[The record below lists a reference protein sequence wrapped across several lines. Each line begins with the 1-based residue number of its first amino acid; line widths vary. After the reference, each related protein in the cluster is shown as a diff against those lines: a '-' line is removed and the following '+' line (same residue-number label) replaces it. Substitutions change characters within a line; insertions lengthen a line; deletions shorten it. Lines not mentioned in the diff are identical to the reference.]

1 MSKKKG
7 KKNKTNNPQR
17 SSKHAGAGKARRAAK
32 YQRGERVFTS
42 DCAAA
47 TPGIM
52 MIAMTLILFLFE
64 ILGRTD
70 TEAQI
75 SIFQAAFRV
84 CDYIAITVGLIFL
97 IYQGT
102 RGNLRFGLKTLLSK
116 QKQAS
121 STLPFETTRLDGW
134 IELFFIAFMVC
145 IIISTSLNSLNRAAA
160 FGLPV
165 RYLGI
170 FNMFA
175 FFIIY
180 MKVSSYIEKDLFRHV
195 ILIGFLLMTDLI
207 TLTAF
212 WNQYLTPVPAYQNK
226 DGISAIYA
234 NKNHFGYVLGMAVLI
249 GIGYWIYERKKTA
262 IIGAASAL
270 LNLIMLALNNTLG
283 VQLAVGICLVGM
295 TVIVAVFDR
304 DNKRVFR
311 RMTGTLAFFLICVLG
326 AVAVIPEVRLS
337 VQTLF
342 SDLGNIL
349 AGNASGTEGSGRLSV
364 WRQVVAYIKDR
375 PAFGYGCEGITMEMS
390 RKLGI
395 GDAHCEP
402 MTYAV
407 YYGIPAM
414 TMYLAGMIL
423 TAVKYF
429 RSRKALPATCRIA
442 FLAACAYFLSS
453 LVGVPMFYTAPFFY
467 VFLGM
472 GAWAETKETQKQVTI

>member
-1 MSKKKG
+1 MSKKKE
-7 KKNKTNNPQR
+7 KKNQENNPQKR
-17 SSKHAGAGKARRAAK
+17 SKHAGAGKARRAAK
-32 YQRGERVFTS
+32 YHQGEQISAS

-52 MIAMTLILFLFE
+52 MLVMTLIIFLVE

-70 TEAQI
+70 TPTQF
-75 SIFQAAFRV
+75 SFYQVVFRV
-84 CDYIAITVGLIFL
+84 CDYIAIAVSLIFL

-102 RGNLRFGLKTLLSK
+102 QDNLRLGLKTLFGK

-121 STLPFETTRLDGW
+121 SMHPIEATRLDGW

-145 IIISTSLNSLNRAAA
+145 IIISTCINGLTKEAA
-160 FGLPV
+160 FGLSV

-180 MKVSSYIEKDLFRHV
+180 MKVSTYIEKDFFRHV
-195 ILIGFLLMTDLI
+195 ILIGFLLTTDLI

-212 WNQYLTPVPAYQNK
+212 WNQYLTLIPAYQNK

-234 NKNHFGYVLGMAVLI
+234 NMNHYGYVLGMAVMI
-249 GIGYWIYERKKTA
+249 GIGYWIYDRKKRA
-262 IIGAASAL
+262 VIGAASAL

-283 VQLAVGICLVGM
+283 VQLAVGICVIGM
-295 TVIVAVFDR
+295 TVLVAVFDR
-304 DNKRVFR
+304 DNKLVFR
-311 RMTGTLAFFLICVLG
+311 KMTGTLAFFLICVIG
-326 AVAVIPEVRLS
+326 AIAIIPEVRLS

-349 AGNASGTEGSGRLSV
+349 SGNASGTEGSGRMAV

-375 PAFGYGCEGITMEMS
+375 PAFGYGCEGITMEMHNN
-390 RKLGI
+390 LGV
-395 GDAHCEP
+395 GDTHCEP

-414 TMYLAGMIL
+414 IMYLAGIIL

-429 RSRKALPATCRIA
+429 RSRKTLPMTCRIA
-442 FLAACAYFLSS
+442 FLTACTYFLSS
-453 LVGVPMFYTAPFFY
+453 LVGVPMFYTAPFFF

-472 GAWAETKETQKQVTI
+472 GVWGRD